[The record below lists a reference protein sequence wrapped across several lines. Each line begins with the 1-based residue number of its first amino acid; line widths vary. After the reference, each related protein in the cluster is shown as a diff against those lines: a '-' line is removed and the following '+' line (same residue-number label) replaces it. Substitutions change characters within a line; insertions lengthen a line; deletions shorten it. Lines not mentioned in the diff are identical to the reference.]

1 MVAYLLNPQ
10 HQRGGSKARYLHA
23 FGFSP
28 AEPNVLAAALVAHV
42 LNNLPGTLQPQPEG
56 PDCLRF
62 EGGIRALNGPNM
74 PLCTIWDVIATGDEL
89 THRFITAFPG

>member
-10 HQRGGSKARYLHA
+10 HKRGGSKARYLHA

-28 AEPNVLAAALVAHV
+28 AEPNVLADALVAHV

-56 PDCLRF
+56 PDRLRF
-62 EGGIRALNGPNM
+62 DGGIRAPDGRDM
-74 PLCTIWDVIATGDEL
+74 PLCTIWEVIATGDERTL
-89 THRFITAFPG
+89 RFITAFPG